1 MRATEGA
8 ADEPAG
14 RRRHCDAGVR
24 RTVRGAAAVLL
35 LCAVTETWAHS
46 RSVSYSDWTLEGN
59 DVRAELRLPL
69 AELNRAG
76 LDPADPRTLEL
87 LSQRVRDE
95 FEPFAPEGRCVAA
108 SAQARSATDAFRVE
122 ALWRCDSR
130 PLRLRSRFLLDAV
143 PGHLHL
149 LQLHDGEAI
158 RGPWA
163 LSAGRVDA
171 DWSPAPAAL
180 PPTLTR
186 YLGLG
191 AEHILRGWDHLA
203 YLLVVLLGAATLAQL
218 AWRITGF
225 TFGHSVTL
233 ALATSGWVRPDAAMV
248 EAFIA
253 LTIACTAAERSLAGH
268 PRAALHAAAIA
279 ATLGIVGWWSG
290 VVPAALGAAAV
301 LMTLG
306 ASSAPA
312 TGLDSARTAMFGLF
326 HGFGFAGA
334 LAALSPNA
342 PTPALPLLGFN
353 LGVEAGQLLFVL
365 PAWWLLRRLPQLRS
379 QTLATAVLVL
389 GVFWFAMRISG

>member
-1 MRATEGA
+1 M
-8 ADEPAG
+8 
-14 RRRHCDAGVR
+14 VR
-24 RTVRGAAAVLL
+24 RVATVLL
-35 LCAVTETWAHS
+35 LCALTDASAHS
-46 RSVSYSDWTLEGN
+46 RSASYSDWTLEDT

-69 AELNRAG
+69 VELNRAG
-76 LDPADPRTLEL
+76 LDPADPHTLEV
-87 LSQRVRDE
+87 LSQRVRDD
-95 FEPFAPEGRCVAA
+95 FEPVAHEGRCVAA
-108 SAQARSATDAFRVE
+108 WVQARSGADAFHIE
-122 ALWRCDSR
+122 ALWRCASR
-130 PLRLRSRFLLDAV
+130 PLRLRSRFLLDVV

-149 LQLHDGEAI
+149 LQLHDGDAI

-163 LSAGRVDA
+163 LSAGHAEA
-171 DWSPAPAAL
+171 DWSPTPAAL

-186 YLGLG
+186 YLVLG
-191 AEHILRGWDHLA
+191 AEHILLGWDHLA

-225 TFGHSVTL
+225 TLGHSVTL

-268 PRAALHAAAIA
+268 PRAALHAGAIA

-306 ASSAPA
+306 ASSGPA

-334 LAALSPNA
+334 LAALSPNTS
-342 PTPALPLLGFN
+342 TPALPLAGFN
-353 LGVEAGQLLFVL
+353 VGVELGQLLFVL
-365 PAWWLLRRLPQLRS
+365 PAWWLLRRVPRLGS
-379 QTLATAVLVL
+379 QILATAVLAL
-389 GVFWFAMRISG
+389 GVFWFATRISG